1 MQQLF
6 NFFIKNKIFVLFLLL
21 FSIAISLTIKSHQFH
36 RTKLLNSSNYIIG
49 SIYGLSNSVSQYFH
63 LVKENKLL
71 LEENSKIKSQLFNQ
85 TKYSTIDPVLEQ
97 RFNLNPAIVYKN
109 SYSLKNNYITL
120 NKGLKDGINEDYG
133 VVTSK
138 GIVGVIDKTSSK
150 YCRVLSI
157 LNSNSKINVKLKK
170 TNHFGTLSW
179 DSKSAGIVQL
189 NDIQDVVKL
198 TIGDSVTTSGF
209 SSIFPANIPVG
220 TISSYRLNDTKDLY
234 VIDVKLF
241 NDMTNLE
248 HVYIIKNTD
257 FNEID
262 NLNQYDE

>member
-1 MQQLF
+1 MKL
-6 NFFIKNKIFVLFLLL
+6 KLT
-21 FSIAISLTIKSHQFH
+21 IAISFLAIQLFSQDIERLYSELNPSVVTI
-36 RTKLLNSSNYIIG
+36 
-49 SIYGLSNSVSQYFH
+49 

-97 RFNLNPAIVYKN
+97 HFNLNPAIVYKN

-189 NDIQDVVKL
+189 NDIQDLVKL

-220 TISSYRLNDTKDLY
+220 SIKSYRLNDTEDLY
-234 VIDVKLF
+234 IIDIKLF

-248 HVYIIKNTD
+248 HVYIVKNTD
-257 FNEID
+257 INELKA
-262 NLNQYDE
+262 LNISDE

>member
-1 MQQLF
+1 M
-6 NFFIKNKIFVLFLLL
+6 
-21 FSIAISLTIKSHQFH
+21 
-36 RTKLLNSSNYIIG
+36 
-49 SIYGLSNSVSQYFH
+49 
-63 LVKENKLL
+63 
-71 LEENSKIKSQLFNQ
+71 
-85 TKYSTIDPVLEQ
+85 
-97 RFNLNPAIVYKN
+97 
-109 SYSLKNNYITL
+109 
-120 NKGLKDGINEDYG
+120 
-133 VVTSK
+133 
-138 GIVGVIDKTSSK
+138 
-150 YCRVLSI
+150 
-157 LNSNSKINVKLKK
+157 KLKK

-189 NDIQDVVKL
+189 NDIQDLVKL

-248 HVYIIKNTD
+248 HVYIIKNID